1 MKKTLII
8 SALLAGATGA
18 YAQGTIV
25 FSDNLSTFQIHI
37 YAPQVADPSV
47 QVTGNA
53 ANDKPAGT
61 QAGYTG
67 GLVGGGTG
75 AGLNNGADISVELY
89 ALGGG
94 TSAASL
100 SSLLPVSQYTSVGYT
115 VAAGAGLFKAVS
127 PAGDPGIPN
136 SANGN
141 ATVALAAWFNGGG
154 AYTSLAAAQA
164 ANQPAGESPVAFIS
178 GLGGFVPPGGTP
190 DTPPPLTGIQ
200 SFSLTTTTPEPSTIA
215 LGVMG
220 ASAFLLR
227 RRMSK

>member
-1 MKKTLII
+1 MKKTLIMG
-8 SALLAGATGA
+8 AVLAAAAGA
-18 YAQGTIV
+18 YAQGTVV
-25 FSDNLSTFQIHI
+25 FSDNLAAFQIHI
-37 YAPQVADPSV
+37 YAPQLADPSV

-67 GLVGGGTG
+67 GLVGGSAGTG
-75 AGLNNGADISVELY
+75 LANGNNISVELY

-94 TSAASL
+94 SSAAPL
-100 SSLLPVSQYTSVGYT
+100 SSLFPVAQYSSIGYT

-127 PAGDPGIPN
+127 PSGDTGIPN
-136 SANGN
+136 SSSGS
-141 ATVALAAWFNGGG
+141 ATIALAAWYNGGG

-164 ANQPAGESPVAFIS
+164 ANQPAGESLPVFIS
-178 GLGGFVPPGGTP
+178 GLGGTGSPPA
-190 DTPPPLTGIQ
+190 TPPPLTGIQ
-200 SFSLTTTTPEPSTIA
+200 SFSLTTTSTPEPSTIA